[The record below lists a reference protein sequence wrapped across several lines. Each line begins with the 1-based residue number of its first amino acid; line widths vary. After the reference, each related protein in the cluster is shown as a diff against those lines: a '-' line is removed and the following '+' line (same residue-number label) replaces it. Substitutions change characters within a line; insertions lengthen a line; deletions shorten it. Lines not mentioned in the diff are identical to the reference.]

1 MQEIRTYEELNVRI
15 SERPALLVYL
25 SSADCSVCAA
35 DSVRVQ
41 RLAEKMDFP
50 AVSVEISWVPQ
61 AAGQL
66 NVFTAPAVLLFHQGR
81 EYHRQARFID
91 FAQLQKHM
99 EELLAQ
105 TE

>member
-1 MQEIRTYEELNVRI
+1 MQEIQSYEELNRQIAGNPDLMVF
-15 SERPALLVYL
+15 L
-25 SSADCSVCAA
+25 SSQDCSVCAA
-35 DSVRVQ
+35 DSVRAKK
-41 RLAEKMDFP
+41 LADQLGFP
-50 AVSVEISWVPQ
+50 AASVEIGRVPE

-91 FAQLQKHM
+91 FAQLQKRM
-99 EELLAQ
+99 EELRAE